1 MLALS
6 FVRTDVATDVMFWSD
21 WVFLALFTL
30 EMLLKM
36 LGLGLRCFQAVVW
49 NRFDMFLVLGSILL
63 QALFAAS
70 ASPLRIVHV
79 TRMAKVVHAVRA
91 LRSYVLVAAD
101 CGLHVAAARLSHAHR
116 LVHASPPHR
125 LRLVFIVERLQT
137 VAKSFMRVLPALRDT
152 GLVLV
157 VQCSAL
163 EAVATRLPTL
173 TPLYVHV
180 CTVCGL
186 PVCHRGHGDVCL
198 L

>member
-6 FVRTDVATDVMFWSD
+6 FVRTDVATNVMFWSD

-36 LGLGLRCFQAVVW
+36 LGLGLRGFQAVVW

-91 LRSYVLVAAD
+91 LRSYVLVAA
-101 CGLHVAAARLSHAHR
+101 GLRASCRCCKALSRTPPRACSTTTQASACVYCR
-116 LVHASPPHR
+116 APADRRQVFHAS
-125 LRLVFIVERLQT
+125 
-137 VAKSFMRVLPALRDT
+137 AA
-152 GLVLV
+152 
-157 VQCSAL
+157 
-163 EAVATRLPTL
+163 
-173 TPLYVHV
+173 
-180 CTVCGL
+180 CTA
-186 PVCHRGHGDVCL
+186 
-198 L
+198 